1 MMRMAMASAGLNRLA
16 EGRWTLH
23 SRFTQAVNFS
33 HASGELLTFYRYG
46 KGMGPAGILLSTR
59 DFARLATVTAFEKQ
73 GQTLFI
79 NGTPL
84 SARRMLTLTI
94 TPTRLVLADLSSF
107 HADSGLCGPLHQLS
121 LDAPPCQSLL
131 RGLQRW
137 SCGEKP
143 DWLSL
148 TGLGPGL
155 TPSGDDMLVGA
166 MAVLFASQ
174 FSSHIQ
180 QHPFLP
186 SADQLALLTTS
197 VSCSYLNSARV
208 GAFSSP
214 VLRVVRHLQHGR
226 DPRSAIRR
234 LLTVGHTSGADM
246 LAGIVVALKWLQV
259 SPRRSMHARSGNDS
273 YIYPGSGDGELFPRR
288 QFTTQNARR
297 D

>member
-1 MMRMAMASAGLNRLA
+1 MRIAMASAGLDRLA
-16 EGRWTLH
+16 EGQWTLH

-33 HASGELLTFYRYG
+33 HASGALLTFYRYG
-46 KGMGPAGILLSTR
+46 KGMGPVGILLSTH
-59 DFARLATVTAFEKQ
+59 DFARLSMVTAFEKQ

-79 NGTPL
+79 NGMPL
-84 SARRMLTLTI
+84 SARRVLTLTI
-94 TPTRLVLADLSSF
+94 TPGCLVLPDLSSF
-107 HADSGLCGPLHQLS
+107 CAVSGLCGPLHQLS
-121 LDAPPCQSLL
+121 LNAPPCQSLL
-131 RGLQRW
+131 QGLQRW

-143 DWLSL
+143 DWLAL

-174 FSSHIQ
+174 FSSYIQ

-226 DPRSAIRR
+226 DPLPAIRR
-234 LLTVGHTSGADM
+234 LLAVGHTSGADM
-246 LAGIVVALKWLQV
+246 LVGMVVALKWLQM
-259 SPRRSMHARSGNDS
+259 SPRRSRHARSGNDS
-273 YIYPGSGDGELFPRR
+273 YIYSGSGDRELFPRR
-288 QFTTQNARR
+288 QLVTQNARR

>member
-1 MMRMAMASAGLNRLA
+1 MRIAMASAGLDRLA
-16 EGRWTLH
+16 EGQWTLH
-23 SRFTQAVNFS
+23 SRFSQAVNFI
-33 HASGELLTFYRYG
+33 HASGALLTFYRYG

-59 DFARLATVTAFEKQ
+59 DFARFATVKTFEKQ

-79 NGTPL
+79 NGSPL
-84 SARRMLTLTI
+84 SVRRALTLTT
-94 TPTRLVLADLSSF
+94 TPTCLVLPDLSSYC
-107 HADSGLCGPLHQLS
+107 AVSGLCGPLNQLS
-121 LDAPPCQSLL
+121 PDAPPCQSLME
-131 RGLQRW
+131 GLQRW

-174 FSSHIQ
+174 FSSYIQ

-197 VSCSYLNSARV
+197 VSCSYLNSARI

-214 VLRVVRHLQHGR
+214 VLRVVRHLQHKR
-226 DPRSAIRR
+226 DPRPAIRR
-234 LLTVGHTSGADM
+234 LLAVGHTSGADM
-246 LAGIVVALKWLQV
+246 LVGMVVALKWLQMR
-259 SPRRSMHARSGNDS
+259 PRRSRHARSGNDS
-273 YIYPGSGDGELFPRR
+273 YIYPGSGDRKLFPRR
-288 QFTTQNARR
+288 QLVTQNARR

>member
-1 MMRMAMASAGLNRLA
+1 MKIAMASAGLDRLD
-16 EGRWTLH
+16 EGQWTLH

-33 HASGELLTFYRYG
+33 HASGALLTFHRYG

-73 GQTLFI
+73 GQTLLI
-79 NGTPL
+79 DGMPL
-84 SARRMLTLTI
+84 SARRVLTLTI
-94 TPTRLVLADLSSF
+94 RPARLVLPDLSSF
-107 HADSGLCGPLHQLS
+107 CAVSGLCGPLHQLS
-121 LDAPPCQSLL
+121 LDASPCQSLL
-131 RGLQRW
+131 QGLQRW

-166 MAVLFASQ
+166 MAMLFASQ
-174 FSSHIQ
+174 FSLHIQ

-226 DPRSAIRR
+226 DPLPAIRR
-234 LLTVGHTSGADM
+234 LLAVGHTSGADM
-246 LAGIVVALKWLQV
+246 LVGMVVALKWLQM
-259 SPRRSMHARSGNDS
+259 SPRRSRHARSGNDS
-273 YIYPGSGDGELFPRR
+273 YIYPGSGNREFFPRR
-288 QFTTQNARR
+288 QLVTQNTRR